1 MIRFWPMFPA
11 FGLLAW
17 GAAGLSEGKPK
28 LAPESG
34 RERELLGAL
43 REHGKLAPARAAM
56 ENASLAV
63 AEADNMLEELA
74 EGGRLD
80 VRLRGGELFYT
91 PWEPEAGPP
100 RGSSGEGVGGLCA
113 GACVVSFS
121 IPGSGRRE
129 GA

>member
-80 VRLRGGELFYT
+80 VRLRGGELFYA
-91 PWEPEAGPP
+91 PWGPEAGAAARELGGGGWGVMRGGVRGIIQHP
-100 RGSSGEGVGGLCA
+100 RVG
-113 GACVVSFS
+113 
-121 IPGSGRRE
+121 
-129 GA
+129 